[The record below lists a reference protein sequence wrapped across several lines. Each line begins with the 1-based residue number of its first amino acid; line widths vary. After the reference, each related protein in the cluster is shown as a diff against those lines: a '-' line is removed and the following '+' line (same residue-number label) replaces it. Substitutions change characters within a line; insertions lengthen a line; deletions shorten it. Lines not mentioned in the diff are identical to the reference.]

1 MKLTFLGTS
10 GWYDSHTGNTSCV
23 LIETKQEYIVLD
35 AGSGFYKLKYL
46 LIEAKPVYLFFSH
59 FHLDHFAGLHTLPL
73 MTFKEGLN
81 IFGPKGLLN
90 MKNTILVKPYT
101 RNVKDHPFK
110 LCFTEINDST
120 DFPFPTKT
128 LPLEHSVPCWG
139 YRFIL
144 EEKTIAYCTD
154 TSPCENLIELAN
166 DADIL
171 ITESSHPPG
180 EQNPAIFH
188 MTPKQA
194 AETAK
199 NANVKQLLLTHFS
212 SPGYPEHSLRRK
224 AENVAKNIF
233 PNTKAMFDNDIVI
246 V

>member
-1 MKLTFLGTS
+1 CGLVGVVQL
-10 GWYDSHTGNTSCV
+10 
-23 LIETKQEYIVLD
+23 
-35 AGSGFYKLKYL
+35 LKYSFHTSKK
-46 LIEAKPVYLFFSH
+46 ISLFSITKVSSF
-59 FHLDHFAGLHTLPL
+59 
-73 MTFKEGLN
+73 LN
-81 IFGPKGLLN
+81 SFG
-90 MKNTILVKPYT
+90 
-101 RNVKDHPFK
+101 
-110 LCFTEINDST
+110 
-120 DFPFPTKT
+120 
-128 LPLEHSVPCWG
+128 
-139 YRFIL
+139 
-144 EEKTIAYCTD
+144 
-154 TSPCENLIELAN
+154 ENLIELAN